1 MSGKPLPLP
10 PPPPVTSSN
19 TRPSSSG
26 AGGINSTSSGGGQ
39 SNSSSNNSNNN
50 RRPNLWSRTTNS
62 GQQSERTP
70 STSTSSRQ
78 PLPPPPTSNPTR
90 DRWNSSST
98 NRPTLF
104 QQQQQ
109 QRGFLINKE
118 KDLYQKLDARASS
131 AQISTRPAKP
141 SMLGNSN
148 ISGSGGITTGSNS
161 SRLYS
166 SGGGSGN
173 TSSGGAGGVSD
184 GLNSGSSS
192 SGGPRMGS
200 GGGPSQLSQF
210 QKRRSNFDG
219 PGDNSNNQTYL
230 SPKRP
235 RLMNGGGGGGGLSG
249 SSGKD
254 RYQQQSPQQSGYS
267 VNTPNQGGVPRR
279 SIFGSSAT
287 YDEYKRR
294 DNHPSMLRND
304 GGSGG
309 YGNDY
314 RSSNYNSY
322 SSSGGGYS
330 RGPGGMGKS
339 GLGGSYGRSSMLNP
353 NNHPSSTR
361 DYHPP
366 SSNTGFNRSSNNG
379 SSSGYN
385 NNSNSHSSKHPSQNA
400 STVAKSATSSAINI
414 KINNNNARNIS
425 IIGGS
430 KVKAPTT
437 SVSKEEQEEELI
449 VGTPDNYEDTPT
461 MRSMEEG
468 EEEEEEGEI
477 DLEGEDEREEGEG
490 DLEEEEEEEEGA
502 IDDQQL
508 QMEED
513 DEAAAAEAEA
523 LEQASEAAANAQESE
538 TSTIAASTSTS
549 TAAATT
555 ISATLTESK
564 PKPIVRKPFG
574 TSIDISAVTARILA
588 ENQERAKQNSR
599 KMLAEL
605 KEAVVP
611 VVIRKNVQ
619 DYPCIQEILTAH
631 KKFKPHLQEY
641 IADRKQEMEE
651 KRLELR
657 QEYADHYATYKK
669 KMAREKK
676 RKGGVS
682 SAQGPALAYGIN
694 NGAGSSSALGALS
707 GEYGGGFGTRSS
719 RRGGNSSAFTSD
731 AVKSEAE
738 WEQVLAAIAATEQ
751 TEADDSKLIALT
763 VPDPPMITDPLERH
777 IYNFHNFN
785 RLVLDPVAELANVN
799 AALEMKWSDKD
810 RELFRYKLVQYGKDF
825 PKIASYMG
833 SKTTQDCVQYY
844 YREKF
849 SGSFKQLLRKAA
861 NSRANMR
868 RRMNMAAKKPPITK
882 SDSRAS
888 MTSSRNA
895 NSNIEEREQ
904 HNDNQQEQPQSSD
917 QEVNNTANTAT
928 PTIMKATT
936 AEQSKHSPTS
946 TSDKPPT
953 STISPTQPTQ
963 APTPSAAPP
972 PPAPTTRSKP
982 KPRQPQHHAL
992 AIEETSK
999 FTISDI
1005 QDSASTRWTVDEKS
1019 RAFSAFSK
1027 YGRDFEAVAT
1037 AVGSKTTANV
1047 SEFYQLYKRKYKL
1060 DAVVAEVEAG
1070 KLNGGGKDGEKK
1082 SGGGGSGKKG
1092 KHQVV
1097 ERGESVVSMDV
1108 DGAGQGRGVEF
1119 VKQEEQQQQQQQ
1131 SSDGWLKHER
1141 DDFMEGLRMYGCNWD
1156 QVSKIVG
1163 TKSVRKCR
1171 ALYQSNR
1178 GEFDSVLLKA
1188 GYKPENSVEDQTG
1201 PLVQTVI
1208 TAATP
1213 AMVYQ
1218 TDQSGSYVY
1227 YAHPQPVVYAYAQ
1240 VPPPQPQQ
1248 VFHPMH
1254 GYHDPIPGQ
1263 YAQPQEYP
1271 GASYAVGPYLDVR
1284 GPQFGPQGYA
1294 VYGQPVFYQG
1304 AAPPAY
1310 GTQQQH
1316 HEAQQY
1322 HQQQQQHIHQQQIQQ
1337 QQQHQLQQEQNARVS
1352 LPPQQPQPQQ
1362 QNNGPENTV
1371 LPSIRNLISD

>member
-26 AGGINSTSSGGGQ
+26 AGAINSTSSGGGQ

-109 QRGFLINKE
+109 QQRPFLINKE
-118 KDLYQKLDARASS
+118 KDSYQKLDARASS

-173 TSSGGAGGVSD
+173 TSSGGAGGASD
-184 GLNSGSSS
+184 ALNSGSSS

-210 QKRRSNFDG
+210 QKRRNNFDG

-235 RLMNGGGGGGGLSG
+235 RLMNGGGGGGSSG

-254 RYQQQSPQQSGYS
+254 RYQLQQQQPQGGYS
-267 VNTPNQGGVPRR
+267 SNAPNQGVPRR
-279 SIFGSSAT
+279 SIFGGSAT
-287 YDEYKRR
+287 YDEYKRC
-294 DNHPSMLRND
+294 DNYPSMLRND

-322 SSSGGGYS
+322 NSSGGGYS

-339 GLGGSYGRSSMLNP
+339 GMGGGPYGRSSMLNP

-366 SSNTGFNRSSNNG
+366 SSNTGFNRSNING
-379 SSSGYN
+379 SSNGYN
-385 NNSNSHSSKHPSQNA
+385 NSNNSQANKHPSQNP
-400 STVAKSATSSAINI
+400 SIVAKSTTSSTINI

-430 KVKAPTT
+430 KAKVPASTI
-437 SVSKEEQEEELI
+437 SKEEQEEGLI
-449 VGTPDNYEDTPT
+449 AGTPDNYEDTPT
-461 MRSMEEG
+461 MRSMEE
-468 EEEEEEGEI
+468 EEEEGEI
-477 DLEGEDEREEGEG
+477 DLDGEDDGEEGEG
-490 DLEEEEEEEEGA
+490 DLEEEEEEERA

-523 LEQASEAAANAQESE
+523 MEQEAIDAAASAQESD
-538 TSTIAASTSTS
+538 TATIAAPTSTS
-549 TAAATT
+549 TAAAATT
-555 ISATLTESK
+555 STNLTEPK

-574 TSIDISAVTARILA
+574 ASIDISGVTARILA
-588 ENQERAKQNSR
+588 ENQERAKTNSR
-599 KMLAEL
+599 QILAEL

-611 VVIRKNVQ
+611 VVIRKNVE
-619 DYPCIQEILTAH
+619 DYPCIQEILAAH
-631 KKFKPHLQEY
+631 KKFRPHLQEY
-641 IADRKQEMEE
+641 IADRKQDMEE

-676 RKGGVS
+676 RKGGLS

-694 NGAGSSSALGALS
+694 NSGGSSSALGALS

-751 TEADDSKLIALT
+751 AETDDSKLIALT
-763 VPDPPMITDPLERH
+763 VPDPPMITDPLERQ
-777 IYNFHNFN
+777 IYNFQNFN
-785 RLVLDPVAELANVN
+785 RLVLDPVVELANVN
-799 AALEMKWSDKD
+799 AALEMKWSEGD

-825 PKIASYMG
+825 PKIASYMRN
-833 SKTTQDCVQYY
+833 KTTQDCIQYY

-888 MTSSRNA
+888 MTTSRNA
-895 NSNIEEREQ
+895 NSIIEEREQ
-904 HNDNQQEQPQSSD
+904 QNDNQQEQPQSND
-917 QEVNNTANTAT
+917 QEDKNVAT
-928 PTIMKATT
+928 PTITKVTT
-936 AEQSKHSPTS
+936 AEQSKPSPTS
-946 TSDKPPT
+946 TSDQPPA
-953 STISPTQPTQ
+953 STIPPAQPTQ
-963 APTPSAAPP
+963 TPTPAAAPAAA
-972 PPAPTTRSKP
+972 PAPTRSKP
-982 KPRQPQHHAL
+982 KPRQPQHQAL

-1005 QDSASTRWTVDEKS
+1005 QDSPSTRWTVDEKS
-1019 RAFSAFSK
+1019 RAFSAFSQ

-1070 KLNGGGKDGEKK
+1070 KVNGGGKDGEKK
-1082 SGGGGSGKKG
+1082 KSGGGSGRKG
-1092 KHQVV
+1092 KQQQVV
-1097 ERGESVVSMDV
+1097 ERGESVALMDV
-1108 DGAGQGRGVEF
+1108 DAASQGGGVEF
-1119 VKQEEQQQQQQQ
+1119 VKKEEQQQQQHT
-1131 SSDGWLKHER
+1131 SDGSWLKHER
-1141 DDFMEGLRMYGCNWD
+1141 DDFLKGLRLYGCNWE

-1163 TKSVRKCR
+1163 TKSIRKCR
-1171 ALYQSNR
+1171 ILYQSCR
-1178 GEFDSVLLKA
+1178 EEFDSVLLEA
-1188 GYKPENSVEDQTG
+1188 GYKPENSVEHQTA
-1201 PLVQTVI
+1201 PVQPV
-1208 TAATP
+1208 AAATTP

-1240 VPPPQPQQ
+1240 APPPQPQQ

-1304 AAPPAY
+1304 VAPPAY
-1310 GTQQQH
+1310 GTQQQ

-1322 HQQQQQHIHQQQIQQ
+1322 HQQQQQQQQQHIQHQ
-1337 QQQHQLQQEQNARVS
+1337 KQIQHQQQHQLQQEQNSRAS
-1352 LPPQQPQPQQ
+1352 LPPQQPQQQQ
-1362 QNNGPENTV
+1362 QNNGSENTV